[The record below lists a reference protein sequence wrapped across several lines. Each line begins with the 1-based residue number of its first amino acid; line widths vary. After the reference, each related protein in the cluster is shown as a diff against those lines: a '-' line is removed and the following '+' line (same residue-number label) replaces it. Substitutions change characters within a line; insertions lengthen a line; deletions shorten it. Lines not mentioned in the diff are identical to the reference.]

1 VRKKDQEDAAA
12 KGGKGGKAPPA
23 KGKGAPP
30 AKGAP
35 AAVEEEDE
43 SSKIVYPKAEDH
55 INNEIKDFLEHFA
68 SSRKII
74 LDAKE
79 ARKRDEDEKTKILDG
94 FSSEMT
100 AESESFAQIAQE
112 REQMKEERQKER
124 EEAFMDMDEFRGN
137 YKTEM

>member
-1 VRKKDQEDAAA
+1 MRKKDQEDAAA

>member
-1 VRKKDQEDAAA
+1 MRKKDQEDAAA

-55 INNEIKDFLEHFA
+55 INNEVKDFLEHFA

-74 LDAKE
+74 IEAK
-79 ARKRDEDEKTKILDG
+79 
-94 FSSEMT
+94 
-100 AESESFAQIAQE
+100 
-112 REQMKEERQKER
+112 
-124 EEAFMDMDEFRGN
+124 
-137 YKTEM
+137 